1 MEKKKRGRNFFSKAL
16 RASKLTK
23 QRTLQINNTYLDR
36 SRCSQYLQ
44 KRQKNVFIQGELTEA
59 NKTPCFFSERG
70 VIETFV
76 A

>member
-1 MEKKKRGRNFFSKAL
+1 MEKKKGEEFFFFFFL
-16 RASKLTK
+16 RARKLTK

-36 SRCSQYLQ
+36 SCCSQYLQ
-44 KRQKNVFIQGELTEA
+44 KRLKNVFIQGELTEG
-59 NKTPCFFSERG
+59 NKAPCFLSERG